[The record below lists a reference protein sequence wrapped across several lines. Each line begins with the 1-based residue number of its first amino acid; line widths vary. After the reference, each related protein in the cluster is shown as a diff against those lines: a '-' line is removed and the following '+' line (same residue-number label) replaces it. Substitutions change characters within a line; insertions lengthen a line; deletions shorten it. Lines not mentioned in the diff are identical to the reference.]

1 MCANLSKRQVPS
13 WNRPSRCSRTCSRK
27 SSSAAF
33 VPAWS
38 SGVNGLHARRPRVFK
53 RKSTGGG
60 PLPSFG
66 DPDASLIIIGLAP
79 AAHGGNRT
87 GRMFTGDRS
96 GDWLYEALYRFGFAT
111 QPSSL
116 HKNDGLALLDCLITA
131 AVRCAPPDNKPLPPE
146 LDNCRRYLR
155 HELQLTEKKRVIA
168 VLGQIALQAFLKAWS
183 ETGGSR
189 PVERMAFRHGGEWE
203 LSSRLTLILF
213 LSSKPAEYANR
224 PAYATDVPRHLRT
237 SPLDSG
243 SGFRIRNLSRTF

>member
-1 MCANLSKRQVPS
+1 MFATLQEEII
-13 WNRPSRCSRTCSRK
+13 RCRLCPRL
-27 SSSAAF
+27 
-33 VPAWS
+33 VEWRERI
-38 SGVNGLHARRPRVFK
+38 AREKAPRF
-53 RKSTGGG
+53 RMQEYWGR

-111 QPSSL
+111 QPSSH

-131 AVRCAPPDNKPLPPE
+131 AVRCAPPNNKPLPPE

-155 HELQLTEKKRVIA
+155 RELRLTEKKRVVV
-168 VLGQIALQAFLKAWS
+168 VLGQIALRAFLKAWR

-189 PVERMAFRHGGEWE
+189 PIEPVVFCHGGEWQ
-203 LSSRLTLILF
+203 LSSSLTLVSSYHPSQQNTQTGRLTRPMFHSIFERTREILQ
-213 LSSKPAEYANR
+213 EE
-224 PAYATDVPRHLRT
+224 
-237 SPLDSG
+237 
-243 SGFRIRNLSRTF
+243 

>member
-1 MCANLSKRQVPS
+1 V
-13 WNRPSRCSRTCSRK
+13 K
-27 SSSAAF
+27 SS
-33 VPAWS
+33 
-38 SGVNGLHARRPRVFK
+38 ARMFATLQQEIIQCRLCPRLVEWRERIAREKAPRF
-53 RKSTGGG
+53 RTQEYWGR

-66 DPDASLIIIGLAP
+66 DPDASMIIIGLAP

-131 AVRCAPPDNKPLPPE
+131 AVRCAPPNNKPLPPE

-155 HELQLTEKKRVIA
+155 HELKLTEKKRVVV
-168 VLGQIALQAFLKAWS
+168 VLGQIAFRAFLKAWR

-189 PVERMAFRHGGEWE
+189 PVESIAFRHGAEWK
-203 LSSRLTLILF
+203 LSSRLTLICSYHPSQQNTQTGRLTRF
-213 LSSKPAEYANR
+213 MLHSIFKRA
-224 PAYATDVPRHLRT
+224 RT
-237 SPLDSG
+237 ILEK
-243 SGFRIRNLSRTF
+243 SRK

>member
-1 MCANLSKRQVPS
+1 LESSFKMFANLQQEIIQCRLCPRLVEWRERIARQ
-13 WNRPSRCSRTCSRK
+13 K
-27 SSSAAF
+27 A
-33 VPAWS
+33 
-38 SGVNGLHARRPRVFK
+38 PRFQTQEYWG
-53 RKSTGGG
+53 R

-66 DPDASLIIIGLAP
+66 DPDGSLIIIGLAP

-131 AVRCAPPDNKPLPPE
+131 AVRCAPPDNKPSPPE
-146 LDNCRRYLR
+146 LGNCRRYLR

-168 VLGQIALQAFLKAWS
+168 VLGQIALRAFLKAWS

-203 LSSRLTLILF
+203 LSSRLTLICSYHPSQQNTQTGRLT
-213 LSSKPAEYANR
+213 R
-224 PAYATDVPRHLRT
+224 PMFHSIFERARSILDQ
-237 SPLDSG
+237 DSG
-243 SGFRIRNLSRTF
+243 SRI